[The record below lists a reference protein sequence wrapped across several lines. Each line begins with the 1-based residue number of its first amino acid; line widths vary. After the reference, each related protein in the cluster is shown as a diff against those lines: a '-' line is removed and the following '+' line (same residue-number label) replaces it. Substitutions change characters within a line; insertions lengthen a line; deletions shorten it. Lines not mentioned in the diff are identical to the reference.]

1 MQISLI
7 KWHVKEKE
15 RCLYCYADAVL
26 YKLLSPLRLPYII
39 RYGKNDA
46 GGGLFKVKKN
56 FEGAGICQQGGMFMR
71 RVFASLLFLLFIS
84 SVLMAYQ
91 LSPLNVTYAPSGAD
105 SAKVYTITN
114 DSDSPVAI
122 EVRAEQRI
130 IDIDGNEVNQDGSA
144 YFSIQPSRMIIPGNT
159 TQLVRVQY
167 RGPQTV
173 TSEMSFR
180 IISEQIPMPQG
191 AQDQE
196 AGQMISFLF
205 VYSTSAY
212 VRPSRVI
219 ESVSESVEYTD
230 DGKLEIIIE
239 NTGSVHQMLNS
250 LEITLHGDDGS
261 IYTLTEDELAP
272 ISGKNLL
279 TDSRLRTI
287 IDIPE
292 SLSGA
297 DEITADV
304 SYDFSYSN

>member
-1 MQISLI
+1 
-7 KWHVKEKE
+7 
-15 RCLYCYADAVL
+15 
-26 YKLLSPLRLPYII
+26 
-39 RYGKNDA
+39 
-46 GGGLFKVKKN
+46 
-56 FEGAGICQQGGMFMR
+56 MR

-84 SVLMAYQ
+84 SALMAYQ

-272 ISGKNLL
+272 VSGKNLL

>member
-1 MQISLI
+1 
-7 KWHVKEKE
+7 
-15 RCLYCYADAVL
+15 
-26 YKLLSPLRLPYII
+26 
-39 RYGKNDA
+39 
-46 GGGLFKVKKN
+46 
-56 FEGAGICQQGGMFMR
+56 MR
-71 RVFASLLFLLFIS
+71 RAFASLLFLLFIS
-84 SVLMAYQ
+84 SALMAYQ

-219 ESVSESVEYTD
+219 ESVSESVEHD
-230 DGKLEIIIE
+230 EGKLEIVIE

-272 ISGKNLL
+272 VSGKNLL